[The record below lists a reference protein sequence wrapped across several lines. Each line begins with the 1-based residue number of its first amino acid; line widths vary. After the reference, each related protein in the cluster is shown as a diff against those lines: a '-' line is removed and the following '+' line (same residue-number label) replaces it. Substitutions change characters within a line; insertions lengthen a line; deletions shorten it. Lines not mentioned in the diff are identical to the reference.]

1 MCVRIGKI
9 CSMNVGRVTGTG
21 KAAAAG
27 DGEKGVGG
35 RGIGGIQHSSTQKIK
50 SEIAKTAAPA
60 SAAHHPLRL
69 LYEFFQSHE
78 AHTH

>member
-1 MCVRIGKI
+1 
-9 CSMNVGRVTGTG
+9 MNVGRVTGTG

-27 DGEKGVGG
+27 DGEKRVGG
-35 RGIGGIQHSSTQKIK
+35 RDIGGIQHSSTQKIK

-60 SAAHHPLRL
+60 SAAHHPLHL